1 MVYSGDDGGKSK
13 GKCYRTA
20 GAKTREAIKKNGE
33 LITAGN

>member
-1 MVYSGDDGGKSK
+1 MVYSAGDRWVSK

-20 GAKTREAIKKNGE
+20 GAKTREAIKKIGE